1 MQVALHVSGKEVAL
15 KEFHHEHE
23 TDVKGDSKVIIL
35 GIQKAGA
42 IRYWERNSGVAF
54 MMGINLELR
63 DVQAGGLI
71 GQCRWYL
78 KP

>member
-42 IRYWERNSGVAF
+42 IPYWEREEFWSCLHDGYKSGAQ
-54 MMGINLELR
+54 R
-63 DVQAGGLI
+63 CAGW
-71 GQCRWYL
+71 RPNWAV
-78 KP
+78 